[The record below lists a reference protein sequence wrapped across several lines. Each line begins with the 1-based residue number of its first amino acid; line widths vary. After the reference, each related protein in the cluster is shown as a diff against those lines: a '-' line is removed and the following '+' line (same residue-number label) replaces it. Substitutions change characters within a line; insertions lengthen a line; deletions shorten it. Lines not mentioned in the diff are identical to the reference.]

1 MLQRKPLR
9 EWTSRDLEEW
19 RSRLSRLLVLV
30 GEAGDSE
37 EAWKVYYAY
46 RDGRITLKEAE
57 ERLKALAKRKR

>member
-9 EWTSRDLEEW
+9 EWTGRDLEEW
-19 RSRLSRLLVLV
+19 RGRIGRLLALV
-30 GEAGDSE
+30 GAAGGTG